1 MNIVNAFF
9 LPFQARR
16 SILSTADVDE
26 KELED
31 FYRNDGPHAERRLR
45 RQSSRTSIGSA
56 ASAQSGSS
64 SGDLSRQSSVSSKHM
79 SRQSSTTTETQ
90 EMGIQ
95 TTIGKNSNGLS
106 LHHRAAATGQNGQ
119 TSENGAKK
127 KERKPSKVKKL
138 FRRKSSS
145 TDANGNGEP
154 VEALPELPQGFI
166 VKYMGKRATNGLWGS
181 KHTRGPVEDIVE
193 SISKMPK
200 GDDLPLVNLDV
211 FYQGLAMRPHSKN
224 KVKTFKAVQI
234 PIQFISYGLQDTVYA
249 RIFCFIMVKQM
260 SSQIK
265 DMEVHAYACDS
276 AKSARNLAA
285 CLAIAFQTYSEKLQG
300 GPFKF
305 TVDIPMAEE
314 DEIDS
319 KSCYDA

>member
-1 MNIVNAFF
+1 MLISDCFF
-9 LPFQARR
+9 HKQRR
-16 SILSTADVDE
+16 SILSTGDVDD

-31 FYRNDGPHAERRLR
+31 FYRNDGPHSERRLR
-45 RQSSRTSIGSA
+45 RQPSRTSIGSA

-64 SGDLSRQSSVSSKHM
+64 SGELSRQSSVSSKRM
-79 SRQSSTTTETQ
+79 SRQSSMSTSVETSTH

-95 TTIGKNSNGLS
+95 TTIGRNSNGLGGQ
-106 LHHRAAATGQNGQ
+106 HRGQ
-119 TSENGAKK
+119 TEQSGVTENGAKK

-138 FRRKSSS
+138 FRKKSSS
-145 TDANGNGEP
+145 TDANGNGEA
-154 VEALPELPQGFI
+154 VDALPDLPQGFI
-166 VKYMGKRATNGLWGS
+166 VKYMGKRATTGLWGS
-181 KHTRGPVEDIVE
+181 KHTRGPVEDIVD

-200 GDDLPLVNLDV
+200 GEDLPLVNLDV
-211 FYQGLAMRPHSKN
+211 FYQGLAMRPHTKN
-224 KVKTFKAVQI
+224 RVKTFKPVQI
-234 PIQFISYGLQDTVYA
+234 PIQYISYGLQDTVYA

-260 SSQIK
+260 SSQVK

-305 TVDIPMAEE
+305 TVDLPMNEE